1 MRGGVLAVVP
11 QPDPEPVEDGVEP
24 PEPPPPSY
32 EIRWPASA
40 ATKVWMPKRTV
51 DALVS
56 RVKRRGRAVPVEI
69 GRYCTP
75 ESGASDP
82 VYANYHAACAA
93 AMDGLLDPGRVIV
106 EASAPLHAPAY
117 GDPRAFPSPRARTR
131 GSR

>member
-1 MRGGVLAVVP
+1 MPATLVEVSAAHGDVSPFAFTVGFPLDGVEPALCAGGVLAVVP

-75 ESGASDP
+75 R
-82 VYANYHAACAA
+82 AARAIPCRQ
-93 AMDGLLDPGRVIV
+93 L
-106 EASAPLHAPAY
+106 
-117 GDPRAFPSPRARTR
+117 PR
-131 GSR
+131 